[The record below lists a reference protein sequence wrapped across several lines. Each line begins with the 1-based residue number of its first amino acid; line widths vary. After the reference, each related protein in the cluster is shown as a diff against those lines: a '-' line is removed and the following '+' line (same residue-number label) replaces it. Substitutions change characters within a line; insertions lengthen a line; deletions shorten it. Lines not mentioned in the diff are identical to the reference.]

1 MTTIK
6 LSEVLSPA
14 FKDVHQAVKD
24 GSYDQFVLKGGRGS
38 AKSSF
43 VSVEVIL
50 QLVKHP
56 DIHVLVMR
64 KVANTLRTSVFA
76 QYVWAIDALGLTSKF
91 KQTVSPME
99 LIYKPTGQKIMF
111 FGADDPGKVKSIKAP
126 FGYIGILH
134 FEELDQFAGE
144 EEVRSL
150 EQSILRG
157 GDYTLEFKTFNPP
170 KTKNNWANQYCMIDK
185 LGQMIHH
192 STYLTTP
199 REWLGERFWDDAEH
213 LKATNTNAYEHEYL
227 GVPNGTGGMVFDN
240 LKVEKID
247 DDLLETFD
255 RIYNGL
261 DWGYYPDPWAFN
273 QMHYDAARRTL
284 YIFGELTRYKAGN
297 KDTADDLFEYGLTEE
312 DKITAD
318 SAEPKSIADYR
329 NYGLYCRGAA
339 KGPGSVEYSM
349 KWLQSLNAIV
359 IDPVRCPDTAREFQM
374 YEYERNKNGEVI
386 SGYPDRDNH
395 HIDAVRYGTE
405 PIWKRRG
412 Q

>member
-43 VSVEVIL
+43 VSVEVVY
-50 QLVKHP
+50 QLIQHP
-56 DIHVLVMR
+56 DVHAVVMR
-64 KVANTLRTSVFA
+64 KVGNTLRTTVYA
-76 QYVWAIDALGLTSKF
+76 QYVWAITALGLASKF
-91 KQTVSPME
+91 KMTISPME
-99 LIYKPTGQKIMF
+99 LVYKKTGQKIMF
-111 FGADDPGKVKSIKAP
+111 FGADDPGKIKSIKTP

-134 FEELDQFAGE
+134 FEELDQFDGA
-144 EEVRSL
+144 EEVRNI
-150 EQSILRG
+150 EQSTMRG
-157 GDYTLEFKTFNPP
+157 GDYMLEFKSFNPP
-170 KTKNNWANQYCMIDK
+170 KTKNNWANQYCLIDK
-185 LGQMIHH
+185 PGQMVHH

-213 LKATNTNAYEHEYL
+213 LKAINPSAYEHEYM
-227 GVPNGTGGMVFDN
+227 GVANGTGGMVFDN

-374 YEYERNKNGEVI
+374 YEYDRNKNGEVI
-386 SGYPDRDNH
+386 SGDPDRDNH

>member
-24 GSYDQFVLKGGRGS
+24 GTHDQFVLKGGRGS

-50 QLVKHP
+50 QMVKHP

-76 QYVWAIDALGLTSKF
+76 QYVWAIDALGLTRKF
-91 KQTVSPME
+91 KLTVSPME

-144 EEVRSL
+144 EEVRNL
-150 EQSILRG
+150 EQSVLRG

-170 KTKNNWANQYCMIDK
+170 KTKNNWANQYCLTEK
-185 LGQMIHH
+185 ARQMVHH
-192 STYLTTP
+192 STYQTTP
-199 REWLGERFWDDAEH
+199 KEWLGERFLDDADH
-213 LKATNTNAYEHEYL
+213 LKAVNPAAYEHEYL
-227 GVPNGTGGMVFDN
+227 GIPNGTGGMVFDN
-240 LKVEKID
+240 VELRAIID
-247 DDLLETFD
+247 EEKDTFD

-284 YIFGELTRYKAGN
+284 YIFGELTRYKLGN
-297 KDTADDLFEYGLTEE
+297 RETADVLFSYGITSE
-312 DKITAD
+312 DRITAD
-318 SAEPKSIADYR
+318 SAEPKSVADYR
-329 NYGLYCRGAA
+329 NYGLYCRGAI
-339 KGPGSVEYSM
+339 KGPGSVDYSM
-349 KWLQSLNAIV
+349 KWLQSLNKIV
-359 IDPVRCPDTAREFQM
+359 IDPVRCPDTAREFTM
-374 YEYERNKNGEVI
+374 YEYERDKNGNVI
-386 SGYPDRDNH
+386 SGYPDAENH
-395 HIDAVRYGTE
+395 HIDAVRYGLE
-405 PIWKRRG
+405 PVWKRKG

>member
-1 MTTIK
+1 MTTSGIK
-6 LSEVLSPA
+6 MSEIV
-14 FKDVHQAVKD
+14 
-24 GSYDQFVLKGGRGS
+24 GGGYDDFWNCKKRYRVLKGGKGS
-38 AKSSF
+38 KKSATTALNF
-43 VSVEVIL
+43 IFRLMKEKDTNL
-50 QLVKHP
+50 LV
-56 DIHVLVMR
+56 VRQVM
-64 KVANTLRTSVFA
+64 NTHRDSTFA
-76 QYVWAIDALGLTSKF
+76 QLKWAQERLGVSKF
-91 KQTVSPME
+91 WSNTVSPME
-99 LIYKPTGQKIMF
+99 MVYKPTGQKIMF
-111 FGADDPGKVKSIKAP
+111 FGADDPGKVKSIKTP
-126 FGYIGILH
+126 FGHIGILH

-170 KTKNNWANQYCMIDK
+170 KTKNNWANQYCLIDK
-185 LGQMIHH
+185 PGQMVHH

-213 LKATNTNAYEHEYL
+213 LKAINPSAYEHEYM
-227 GVPNGTGGMVFDN
+227 GVANGTGGMVFDN
-240 LKVEKID
+240 VELRSITDEEKQS
-247 DDLLETFD
+247 FD